1 MEHARLDVNAQQADR
16 PPAGRLTRSARGP
29 HPALLHS
36 AGTGIG
42 RSGLVRRFD
51 SWAASYDRSQLQT
64 VLYGPVHE
72 AVLRY
77 ARRHVQRPGRILDV
91 GCGTGRLADRLVSAY
106 RHACVAGVDASTG
119 MIIYVGAAAV
129 SCRAGFAVAAAE
141 QLPFAD
147 AAFDLVV
154 VTLSVSHWY
163 DKAAGL
169 AEISRVMAPGATLVV
184 AYIAPDWRPQPM
196 TPWARHRKS
205 RLRHGLPSLIAGS
218 GLRVEHI
225 EPIRAVAHIADA
237 ALVAARTSAG
247 APKSGRASS
256 SATRAAVAGS
266 NNCWHA

>member
-1 MEHARLDVNAQQADR
+1 MEHARLSLKAQQADR
-16 PPAGRLTRSARGP
+16 RAASQPMRSARGP
-29 HPALLHS
+29 RSPLL
-36 AGTGIG
+36 GTGIG
-42 RSGLVRRFD
+42 RSAQVRRFD
-51 SWAASYDRSQLQT
+51 GWAASYDRSQLQT
-64 VLYGPVHE
+64 VLYGRVHE

-91 GCGTGRLADRLVSAY
+91 GCGTGRLADRLISAY

-119 MIIYVGAAAV
+119 MIRNAGTAAV
-129 SCRAGFAVAAAE
+129 SYRARFAAAAAE

-154 VTLSVSHWY
+154 VTLSVSHWC

-184 AYIAPDWRPQPM
+184 ADVALEWRPQPV
-196 TPWARHRKS
+196 TAWARHRKS
-205 RLRHGLPSLIAGS
+205 WLRRGLPSLIAGS
-218 GLRVEHI
+218 GLRVEHV

-237 ALVAARTSAG
+237 ALVAARTSAD
-247 APKSGRASS
+247 APRGSRASS
-256 SATRAAVAGS
+256 SGTRAAVAGS